1 MDTLGFEGV
10 GMEFWGCLACFA
22 ADGDWIEQTI
32 PSTGVSA
39 GGLAGS
45 VLGRGA

>member
-1 MDTLGFEGV
+1 MKTLGFEGV
-10 GMEFWGCLACFA
+10 GAIVWGFLAGFA
-22 ADGDWIEQTI
+22 TDGDWIEPTI
-32 PSTGVSA
+32 PSTGTYA